1 MSQYFRYPLPPRWTY
16 LQLTNGEPVF
26 DQNQPDFQNFELPQ
40 DDEVNLI
47 IKILQYA
54 GISIREGDVYQFAQ
68 AEETQNTQE
77 EN

>member
-1 MSQYFRYPLPPRWTY
+1 
-16 LQLTNGEPVF
+16 
-26 DQNQPDFQNFELPQ
+26 
-40 DDEVNLI
+40 LI